1 MFNLSGSLV
10 TERTR
15 NEIYEIK
22 EINKNG
28 GFGVIYIGTR
38 CSDNLPIA
46 IKVINKNKVTKWT
59 QVVLERHPKLFIIQF
74 YYFI

>member
-1 MFNLSGSLV
+1 MVIIQSCISNLSGYQF
-10 TERTR
+10 TERTK

-22 EINKNG
+22 EVNKNG

-46 IKVINKNKVTKWT
+46 IKVINKNKVLKWT
-59 QVVLERHPKLFIIQF
+59 QVV
-74 YYFI
+74 